1 MRIISILQKSVS
13 RVHIFKKKSNK
24 IQILRDDMA
33 LDYIVIV
40 GMIK

>member
-1 MRIISILQKSVS
+1 MI
-13 RVHIFKKKSNK
+13 KKSYNISCLSKKLIK

>member
-1 MRIISILQKSVS
+1 MSLNGQQG
-13 RVHIFKKKSNK
+13 FK